1 MLSLHG
7 LGAAGAGAAGYYAAL
22 ARDDYY
28 TRGGEPPGDWLGRGA
43 ASLGLSGTVDA
54 AALRHVLH
62 GFDGAGATARV
73 QGAGADHHAGW
84 DLTFSAP
91 KSVSVLWAT
100 TDDPAVRA
108 AIRDAQRA
116 AVTATLAFAE
126 RHCAFTRRGHDGAG
140 RERVAG
146 LAVAAFEHATSRAQD
161 PQLHTHCLV
170 ANLAPRADGTWGTV
184 DGRHLFRWKMALGA
198 LYRAELAERL
208 QSRLPVGIERDG
220 SSFAV
225 RGVPEAVRAHFS
237 KRAEQIQE
245 WLAAHG
251 AEGAKAA
258 ATAAL
263 NTRASKPEIDRP
275 TLFARW
281 QDEGR
286 AAGWGPERAAALLR
300 SPVAERERPAE
311 PALAEVRE
319 GLVRQQST
327 FADRD
332 AWRALAEGMQGVGGI
347 RETEARMDAFRR
359 DPEVVWLG
367 EDRRGDAR
375 WSTESLRR
383 LEAAAIA
390 RAETGAEDRAHALA
404 PERVRAVLDA
414 RPHLSAEQVEAV
426 RHLCER
432 SGAVATVEGL
442 PGTGKSVML
451 DAARAAWEAAGH
463 TVIGAALSGK
473 AALGLQ
479 ESAGIP
485 SATLHARLKAWAPE
499 PGATAGQ
506 PDGGG
511 ALPIVNDGMLFDRG
525 GRPAGSLD
533 DRTVVVVDEA
543 GMADSRKLAALIE
556 VTRAAGAK
564 LVLVGDH
571 RQLQPVEAGGLFRAI
586 AERLETASLT
596 EIRRQ
601 AEPWA
606 RAAVH
611 AVAEGRAGAALQ
623 AYDERGLLHV
633 GETKAEAIRALVSA
647 WAEAGQQNPHDSRLM
662 LAGERADVRALNH
675 QARDHLRQTGH
686 LGQGQ
691 MIATEHGPRAF
702 AVGDRVVCTRNST
715 PYGVR
720 NGQLGT
726 VEGIE
731 VRGAGAL
738 LRVRLDEGGRVATLP
753 TARYGHLDHGYALT
767 THKAQGATVD
777 HAFVL
782 AGGKLAD
789 RELGLVQLSRH
800 RREARV
806 FVDRSHYEAQRR
818 EHGPDRAARRAPDP
832 SAQVSPQPALAG
844 PAAMEPVAQIDH
856 AAAVRE
862 TLAALAAQLET
873 SRQKDT
879 TQDYQP
885 AHRPSQGQGLE

>member
-7 LGAAGAGAAGYYAAL
+7 LGAAGAGAAGYYTAL

-28 TRGGEPPGDWLGRGA
+28 TRGGEPAGDWFGQGA

-62 GFDGAGATARV
+62 GFDGTGATARV

-100 TDDPAVRA
+100 TADPTVRA
-108 AIRDAQRA
+108 AIQDAQRA
-116 AVTATLAFAE
+116 AVAATVAFAE
-126 RHCAFTRRGHDGAG
+126 RHCAFTRRGHDGTG

-146 LAVAAFEHATSRAQD
+146 LAVAAFEHATSREQD
-161 PQLHTHCLV
+161 PQLHTHCLI
-170 ANLAPRADGTWGTV
+170 ANLAPRQDGTWGAL
-184 DGRHLFRWKMALGA
+184 DGRHLFRWQMALGA

-208 QSRLPVGIERDG
+208 QARLPVGIERDG
-220 SSFAV
+220 GGFAI

-237 KRAEQIQE
+237 KRAEQIRE
-245 WLAAHG
+245 WLAARG

-258 ATAAL
+258 ETAAL
-263 NTRASKPEIDRP
+263 NTRARKPAIDRP
-275 TLFARW
+275 ALFARW
-281 QDEGR
+281 QAEGR
-286 AAGWGPERAAALLR
+286 ALGWGPERAARLLAR
-300 SPVAERERPAE
+300 GAWERERPAE

-327 FADRD
+327 FVERD

-347 RETEARMDAFRR
+347 REIEARMDALRR

-367 EDRRGDAR
+367 EDRRGEAR

-383 LEAAAIA
+383 LEATAIA
-390 RAETGAEDRAHALA
+390 RAEIGAEDRAHALA
-404 PERVRAVLDA
+404 PEQIEPILRA
-414 RPHLSAEQVEAV
+414 RPQLSAEQVEAV

-432 SGAVATVEGL
+432 GGAVATVEGL
-442 PGTGKSVML
+442 PGTGKSVLL
-451 DAARAAWEAAGH
+451 DAARAAWEAAGYR
-463 TVIGAALSGK
+463 VVGAALSGK

-499 PGATAGQ
+499 PDVTAGE
-506 PDGGG
+506 PASGG
-511 ALPIVNDGMLFDRG
+511 ALPVVNDGMLFANG
-525 GRPAGSLD
+525 GRPAAGALD
-533 DRTVVVVDEA
+533 ARTVVVVDEA
-543 GMADSRKLAALIE
+543 GMADSRKLAALIGA
-556 VTRAAGAK
+556 TRDAGAK

-606 RAAVH
+606 REAVH
-611 AVAEGRAGAALQ
+611 AVAEGRAGAALE
-623 AYDERGLLHV
+623 AYERRGLLHV
-633 GETKAEAIRALVSA
+633 GDGKAETVRALVSA
-647 WAEAGQQNPHDSRLM
+647 WAEAGRDHPGESRLM
-662 LAGERADVRALNH
+662 LAGERADVRALNAA
-675 QARDHLRQTGH
+675 ARDHLQQTGH

-691 MIATEHGPRAF
+691 RIATEHGPRAF

-715 PYGVR
+715 PYGVK

-731 VRGAGAL
+731 VRREGAA

-767 THKAQGATVD
+767 THKAQGVTVD
-777 HAFVL
+777 RAFVL
-782 AGGKLAD
+782 AGGNMAD

-806 FVDRSHYEAQRR
+806 FVDRSHREAVRPER
-818 EHGPDRAARRAPDP
+818 GPDRAARREPEPLAP
-832 SAQVSPQPALAG
+832 SERIAG
-844 PAAMEPVAQIDH
+844 PAAMEPVARIDH

-862 TLAALAAQLET
+862 TLAALARQLET

-885 AHRPSQGQGLE
+885 VHRPSQGQGLE